1 MGLLTFLKS
10 LVSSTQTPS
19 LPPLPAEEYKGF
31 RITPDPLLEDGQYRV
46 RGVIEYAEK
55 AHQFIRAD
63 QLPNRELC
71 AQETLRKARVLID
84 QQGTGLFK

>member
-10 LVSSTQTPS
+10 LVSSTETQS
-19 LPPLPAEEYKGF
+19 ASPLPTEQYKGF

-46 RGVIEYAEK
+46 RGVIEYADQT
-55 AHQFIRAD
+55 HQFIRAD
-63 QLPNRELC
+63 QLPSRELC

-84 QQGTGLFK
+84 QQGSGLFK